1 MDFIRNYINNIAKL
15 PDESMS
21 KIIGLAKSETF
32 TKGHVFAKNNETPKY
47 FYIIKS
53 GIARSFY
60 TDENGKEHIRTIFTS
75 FATTGAVGAL
85 MDKSKSKLTYD
96 CLTDCEMFSFD
107 FHRLKSFMQ
116 DDIHLA
122 NLYNKVLEHIFK
134 IMEGRIYE
142 LSLLNA
148 TERYLALKKQ
158 IPDIENRI
166 PQYHIASYLNVTPV
180 QLSRIRKEIYSK

>member
-1 MDFIRNYINNIAKL
+1 MEFIRNYINNITKL

-21 KIIGLAKSETF
+21 KLIQLAKHEHFS
-32 TKGHVFAKNNETPKY
+32 KGQIFAKLNEVPKN

-60 TDENGKEHIRTIFTS
+60 TDENGKDYIRTIFTS
-75 FATTGAVGAL
+75 FNTTGALSAL
-85 MDKSKSKLTYD
+85 MDNSKSKLTYD
-96 CLTDCEMFSFD
+96 CLTECEMFSFN
-107 FHRLKSFMQ
+107 FHKLKGLMEN
-116 DDIHLA
+116 DIHLS

-134 IMEGRIYE
+134 IMEVRIYE

-148 TERYLALKKQ
+148 TERYLALKQQ
-158 IPDIENRI
+158 IPDIDNRI